1 VTPGAAPL
9 WSSTERASVCPV
21 PSLHHGAHLTGGMVA
36 GASVVMVMVVPLSV
50 GVFTLQPTT
59 DTSPE
64 MHLAQE
70 WHEAGLHSWKPASD
84 ALMLVG
90 DTGFEPVT
98 SSVSGRSGCGENQRI
113 TLSRAGFGGV
123 NPGLSGTVV
132 PQLVPQPDARRPRPE
147 RPEAARPAREAPR
160 APAKPAP

>member
-1 VTPGAAPL
+1 
-9 WSSTERASVCPV
+9 
-21 PSLHHGAHLTGGMVA
+21 MVA

-90 DTGFEPVT
+90 DTGFEPV
-98 SSVSGRSGCGENQRI
+98 
-113 TLSRAGFGGV
+113 
-123 NPGLSGTVV
+123 
-132 PQLVPQPDARRPRPE
+132 
-147 RPEAARPAREAPR
+147 RPAPCVTGYDLRKVPLTCLYEGQ
-160 APAKPAP
+160 